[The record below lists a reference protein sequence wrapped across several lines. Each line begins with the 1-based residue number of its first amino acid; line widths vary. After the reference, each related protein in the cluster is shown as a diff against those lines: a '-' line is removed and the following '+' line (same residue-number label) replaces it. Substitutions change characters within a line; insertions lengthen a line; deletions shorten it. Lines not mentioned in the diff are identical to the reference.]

1 MRSRSGSPAL
11 TPVAS
16 HTSLKTASRA
26 SGAVEADGS
35 PSSGL
40 AANASAGSSSG
51 MGVTRTATVYLLQHT
66 LSASPRTYTVGDAAS
81 ASPEEA
87 AGAQAGEV
95 ATRDPR
101 RQLMASASS
110 SPAPLFSPLS
120 SPSDSGAGPGGSLL
134 GSHPRL
140 VSQASGGTGTPAV
153 ARPGTALAERHSVS
167 AAPARARLPSDA
179 THGAGTPSSPGVAG
193 LPLGAVLPQQAKLAA
208 LRRLALHAVVVD
220 DSDSNRLMLGRLL
233 RGFGIVCDTAE
244 NGAVAVAKVQQA
256 LVAGAPLHLL
266 TMDKTMPI
274 LGGVEATGQIREAG
288 YGGLI
293 IGITGDAGRGDQQDF
308 IRAGADAVLPKPLVK
323 ADLVDLLY
331 RQFGPR

>member
-16 HTSLKTASRA
+16 HTSLKSASCA
-26 SGAVEADGS
+26 SGAAEEADGS

-40 AANASAGSSSG
+40 AAAASSADSSG
-51 MGVTRTATVYLLQHT
+51 IGVARTATVHLMQHT

-81 ASPEEA
+81 ASPDEA
-87 AGAQAGEV
+87 ASAQAGE
-95 ATRDPR
+95 AAPSDPR
-101 RQLMASASS
+101 RRLMASASS
-110 SPAPLFSPLS
+110 SPAPLFSPLA
-120 SPSDSGAGPGGSLL
+120 SPADSVAGAGSPLL
-134 GSHPRL
+134 GSQAKL
-140 VSQASGGTGTPAV
+140 VSQTSGGAGTPATHGHS
-153 ARPGTALAERHSVS
+153 PALAAPH
-167 AAPARARLPSDA
+167 AASRARLPSDSSPG
-179 THGAGTPSSPGVAG
+179 TGAAPSPGVAG
-193 LPLGAVLPQQAKLAA
+193 LSLGLSQQAKLAA

-233 RGFGIVCDTAE
+233 RGFGMVCDTAE

-256 LVAGAPLHLL
+256 LAAGAPLHLL

-288 YGGLI
+288 YGGLV

>member
-1 MRSRSGSPAL
+1 
-11 TPVAS
+11 VQ
-16 HTSLKTASRA
+16 
-26 SGAVEADGS
+26 
-35 PSSGL
+35 
-40 AANASAGSSSG
+40 
-51 MGVTRTATVYLLQHT
+51 LLQTT
-66 LSASPRTYTVGDAAS
+66 LSVSPRTYSVGDAAS
-81 ASPEEA
+81 ASPDEA
-87 AGAQAGEV
+87 TGAQAGE
-95 ATRDPR
+95 AAAARDTRS
-101 RQLMASASS
+101 QYAASASP
-110 SPAPLFSPLS
+110 SPAPLFSPLF
-120 SPSDSGAGPGGSLL
+120 SPTDSGAGPGSSSLL
-134 GSHPRL
+134 GSHRRL
-140 VSQASGGTGTPAV
+140 ASQASGGTGTPA
-153 ARPGTALAERHSVS
+153 AGGYGIAPPALGAAS
-167 AAPARARLPSDA
+167 ASSRARLPSDA
-179 THGAGTPSSPGVAG
+179 PHGAGTPTSPGVAG
-193 LPLGAVLPQQAKLAA
+193 LPLGAVLSQQGKLAA

-256 LVAGAPLHLL
+256 LAAGAPLHLL

-308 IRAGADAVLPKPLVK
+308 IRSGADAVLPKPLIK